1 MTAPPARRT
10 ETWATRPAGRTV
22 SIGCSTLSG
31 MALVL
36 FYFYCILFFFG
47 GGGCREKGDKIVQ
60 TFSVDMNIKSNI
72 SKKNHLP
79 TYIFKEIGTCR
90 YRLFVI
96 FRFTLNRYYMY
107 KLL

>member
-1 MTAPPARRT
+1 MVCL
-10 ETWATRPAGRTV
+10 GFYSFFNV
-22 SIGCSTLSG
+22 F
-31 MALVL
+31 LVF
-36 FYFYCILFFFG
+36 FYLG

-72 SKKNHLP
+72 SKKKIHLP
-79 TYIFKEIGTCR
+79 TYIFKEIGTCM
-90 YRLFVI
+90 YRIYVI